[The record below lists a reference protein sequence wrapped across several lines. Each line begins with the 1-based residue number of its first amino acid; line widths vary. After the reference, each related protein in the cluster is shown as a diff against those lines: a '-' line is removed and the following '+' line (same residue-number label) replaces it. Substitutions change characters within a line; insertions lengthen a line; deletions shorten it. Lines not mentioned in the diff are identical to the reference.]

1 VLPRSLARA
10 RNEHERLNYPTLG
23 SSPHQV
29 EPRQARRTEVAVHP
43 DGHFCLYACYQSAS
57 SFPEQIHV
65 APRSVGIATSS
76 AILIVAAYSFFARL
90 AQDYV
95 ETLMNDNLCHLSTS
109 RVSAVIVIF
118 MMHYA
123 PFLDRLWIHAQEL
136 AQHARDTLFKTGIFI
151 VVLTLMKWV
160 DSH

>member
-1 VLPRSLARA
+1 MFVRVLPEGVELSRA
-10 RNEHERLNYPTLG
+10 NPCR
-23 SSPHQV
+23 
-29 EPRQARRTEVAVHP
+29 
-43 DGHFCLYACYQSAS
+43 
-57 SFPEQIHV
+57 PEKCWH
-65 APRSVGIATSS
+65 ATSS